1 MKKVFSKSVK
11 VAHAWANQT
20 QDEARVSSGNFRFDG
35 KKVYSYSMEIAC
47 LRETPSGRTVVF
59 VDRSSHSH
67 TTTGH
72 QSDAL
77 VASNQ
82 YPQFTF
88 NSDAQYAEVKWGTSD
103 ANYLLSNPSGVEPL
117 AIWEQ
122 YHSLR
127 TEVAATAKEKR
138 FVRTRTQRLAEAQ
151 SFADKANHLKDL
163 FELDVPTLSAELTAE
178 ESIEMA
184 AHIETKR
191 LVAVA
196 ERKRLAD
203 TLKTEREEWLAG
215 TRSHFPRAKDQ
226 DICLRLNPRDTD
238 EVQTSQGATVPTKVC
253 RRLFKAFKDQQMPDD
268 QSVGNFQ
275 LKEVSKEGL
284 TIGCHHIKA
293 DELVRFS
300 QVLWPDIL
308 RRGLIQ

>member
-1 MKKVFSKSVK
+1 MKKVFSKSVE

-59 VDRSSHSH
+59 VDRSSRSN

-72 QSDAL
+72 QSDVL

-82 YPQFTF
+82 YWQFTF
-88 NSDAQYAEVKWGTSD
+88 NADAQYAEVKWGTSD
-103 ANYLLSNPSGVEPL
+103 ANFLVSSPSGVEPL

-151 SFADKANHLKDL
+151 SFADKANQLKDL

-184 AHIETKR
+184 AHIEAKR

-196 ERKRLAD
+196 ERKALAVK
-203 TLKTEREEWLAG
+203 LQVEREEWLAG
-215 TRSHFPRAKDQ
+215 TRSNFPRAHDQ
-226 DICLRLNPRDTD
+226 DICLRLNPRDAD

-253 RRLFKAFKDQQMPDD
+253 RRLFKAFKDQQMPENT
-268 QSVGNFQ
+268 SVGNFHLNSVDADG
-275 LKEVSKEGL
+275 LK
-284 TIGCHHIKA
+284 IGCHHIKA
-293 DELVRFS
+293 DELQRFAK
-300 QVLWPDIL
+300 VLWPDEA
-308 RRGLIQ
+308 

>member
-1 MKKVFSKSVK
+1 MKKVFSKSVE

-20 QDEARVSSGNFRFDG
+20 QDEARVSSGNFRFRFDG
-35 KKVYSYSMEIAC
+35 KKVYSYNMEIAC

-59 VDRSSHSH
+59 VDRSSRSN

-103 ANYLLSNPSGVEPL
+103 ANYLLGSPSGVEPL

-127 TEVAATAKEKR
+127 TEIAATAKEKR

-151 SFADKANHLKDL
+151 WFADKANGLKDL
-163 FELDVPTLSAELTAE
+163 FELDVPTLSAELTPE
-178 ESIEMA
+178 EATEMA

-196 ERKRLAD
+196 ERKRLAVK
-203 TLKTEREEWLAG
+203 LQVEHEEWLAG
-215 TRSHFPRAKDQ
+215 TRSYFPRAKDQ
-226 DICLRLNPRDTD
+226 DICLRLNPRDAD

-253 RRLFKAFKDQQMPDD
+253 RRLFKAFKDQQMPENT
-268 QSVGNFQ
+268 SVGNFHLNSVDADG
-275 LKEVSKEGL
+275 LK
-284 TIGCHHIKA
+284 IGCHRIKA
-293 DELVRFS
+293 DELQRFAK
-300 QVLWPDIL
+300 VLWPDEA
-308 RRGLIQ
+308 

>member
-1 MKKVFSKSVK
+1 MKKVFSKSSE
-11 VAHAWANQT
+11 VAHLWANQT
-20 QDEARVSSGNFRFDG
+20 QDEARVSSGNFRLDG
-35 KKVYSYSMEIAC
+35 KKVYSYNMEIAC

-59 VDRSSHSH
+59 VDRSSRSS
-67 TTTGH
+67 TTTGQ
-72 QSDAL
+72 QSDVL

-88 NSDAQYAEVKWGTSD
+88 NSDAQYAEVKWGSSD
-103 ANYLLSNPSGVEPL
+103 ANYLVSNPSGVEPL

-151 SFADKANHLKDL
+151 SFADKANQLKDL
-163 FELDVPTLSAELTAE
+163 FELDVPTLSAELTPE
-178 ESIEMA
+178 EATEMA

-215 TRSHFPRAKDQ
+215 TRSNFPRAKDQ
-226 DICLRLNPRDTD
+226 DICLRLNPRDAD
-238 EVQTSQGATVPTKVC
+238 EVQTSQGSTVPTKVC
-253 RRLFKAFKDQQMPDD
+253 RRLFKAFKDQQMPENT
-268 QSVGNFQ
+268 SVGNFHLNSVDADG
-275 LKEVSKEGL
+275 LK
-284 TIGCHHIKA
+284 IGCHRIKA
-293 DELVRFS
+293 DELQRFAK
-300 QVLWPDIL
+300 VLWPDEA
-308 RRGLIQ
+308 